1 MKYFFLILSLAS
13 TLLASPVLTVAVSLQ
28 PYAKML
34 SRLGK
39 DRIEIVVLV
48 PEGSD
53 PHTFEPKPGTLK
65 DFSKAEIYFT
75 DSSGL
80 DKNWLSRFKG
90 VNSKVKILALDSGI
104 QFESLDDH
112 HHERETLDPHLWV
125 SLKNVQIILKNMLAV
140 LTQYDPQGKAFYV
153 ENFNMYMEE
162 LVSLSDSIESLS
174 KKLPEEKK
182 TFMVFHPSFGY
193 FARDYGFKQL
203 CIEADGK
210 EPKPKDLQHL
220 IQEAKKSKIQSIF
233 IMPNFSKRS
242 AETIAKSLNANV
254 VTLNPLVYDFEKAIK
269 ILLETLSKVQ

>member
-13 TLLASPVLTVAVSLQ
+13 TLLASPVLTVAVTLQ

-80 DKNWLSRFKG
+80 DKNWLPRFKG

-104 QFESLDDH
+104 HFEHLEDH
-112 HHERETLDPHLWV
+112 HHESDALDPHLWV

-140 LTQYDPQGKAFYV
+140 LTQYDPQGKNFYL
-153 ENFNMYMEE
+153 ENFNTYMEE

-242 AETIAKSLNANV
+242 AEMIAKSLNANV
-254 VTLNPLVYDFEKAIK
+254 VTLNPLAYDFEKAIK

>member
-13 TLLASPVLTVAVSLQ
+13 TLLASPVLTVAVTLQ

-80 DKNWLSRFKG
+80 DKNWLPRFKG

-112 HHERETLDPHLWV
+112 HHESEALDPHLWV

-140 LTQYDPQGKAFYV
+140 LMQYDPQGENFYL
-153 ENFNMYMEE
+153 ENFNTYMEE

-203 CIEADGK
+203 CIEANGK

-242 AETIAKSLNANV
+242 AEMIAKSLNANV
-254 VTLNPLVYDFEKAIK
+254 VTLNPLAYDFEKAIK

>member
-13 TLLASPVLTVAVSLQ
+13 TLLASPVLTVAVTLQ

-48 PEGSD
+48 PKGSD

-80 DKNWLSRFKG
+80 DKNWLPRFKG

-112 HHERETLDPHLWV
+112 HHESEALDPHLWT
-125 SLKNVQIILKNMLAV
+125 SLKNVQIILKNMLVV
-140 LTQYDPQGKAFYV
+140 LTQYDPQGKKFYL
-153 ENFNMYMEE
+153 ENFNTYMEE

-242 AETIAKSLNANV
+242 AEMIAKSLNANV
-254 VTLNPLVYDFEKAIK
+254 VTLNPLAYDFEKAIK

>member
-112 HHERETLDPHLWV
+112 HHEREALDPHLWV

-153 ENFNMYMEE
+153 ENFNTYMEE

-254 VTLNPLVYDFEKAIK
+254 VTLNPLAYDFEKAIK

>member
-13 TLLASPVLTVAVSLQ
+13 TLLASPVLTVAVTLQ

-80 DKNWLSRFKG
+80 DKNWLPRFKG

-112 HHERETLDPHLWV
+112 HHESEALDPHLWV

-140 LTQYDPQGKAFYV
+140 LMQYDPQGENFYL
-153 ENFNMYMEE
+153 ENFNTYMEE

-242 AETIAKSLNANV
+242 AEMIAKSLNANV
-254 VTLNPLVYDFEKAIK
+254 VTLNPLAYDFEKAIK

>member
-13 TLLASPVLTVAVSLQ
+13 TLLASPVLTVAVTLQ

-80 DKNWLSRFKG
+80 DKNWLPRFKG

-104 QFESLDDH
+104 HFEHLEDH
-112 HHERETLDPHLWV
+112 HHESDALDPHLWV
-125 SLKNVQIILKNMLAV
+125 SIKNVQIILKNMLAV
-140 LTQYDPQGKAFYV
+140 LMQYDPQGKNFYL
-153 ENFNMYMEE
+153 ENFNTYMEE

-242 AETIAKSLNANV
+242 AEMIAKSLNANV
-254 VTLNPLVYDFEKAIK
+254 VTLNPLAYDFEKAIK

>member
-13 TLLASPVLTVAVSLQ
+13 TLLASPVLTVAVTLQ

-80 DKNWLSRFKG
+80 DKNWLPRFKG

-112 HHERETLDPHLWV
+112 HHESEALDPHLWV

-140 LTQYDPQGKAFYV
+140 LMQYDPQGENFYL
-153 ENFNMYMEE
+153 ENFNTYMEE

-242 AETIAKSLNANV
+242 AEMIAKSLNANV
-254 VTLNPLVYDFEKAIK
+254 VTLNPLAYDFEKAIK
-269 ILLETLSKVQ
+269 ILLEALSKVQ

>member
-1 MKYFFLILSLAS
+1 M
-13 TLLASPVLTVAVSLQ
+13 Q

-80 DKNWLSRFKG
+80 DKNWLPRFKG

-112 HHERETLDPHLWV
+112 HHESEALDPHLWV

-153 ENFNMYMEE
+153 ENFNMYMKE

-203 CIEADGK
+203 CIEANGK

-254 VTLNPLVYDFEKAIK
+254 VTVNPLAYDFEKAIK
-269 ILLETLSKVQ
+269 ILVETLSKVQ

>member
-1 MKYFFLILSLAS
+1 
-13 TLLASPVLTVAVSLQ
+13 
-28 PYAKML
+28 ML
-34 SRLGK
+34 
-39 DRIEIVVLV
+39 V
-48 PEGSD
+48 
-53 PHTFEPKPGTLK
+53 
-65 DFSKAEIYFT
+65 
-75 DSSGL
+75 
-80 DKNWLSRFKG
+80 
-90 VNSKVKILALDSGI
+90 
-104 QFESLDDH
+104 
-112 HHERETLDPHLWV
+112 
-125 SLKNVQIILKNMLAV
+125 V
-140 LTQYDPQGKAFYV
+140 LTQYDPQGKNFYL
-153 ENFNMYMEE
+153 ENFNTYMEE

-242 AETIAKSLNANV
+242 AEMIAKSLNANV
-254 VTLNPLVYDFEKAIK
+254 VTLNPLAYDFEKAIK

>member
-13 TLLASPVLTVAVSLQ
+13 TLLASPVLTVAVTLQ

-80 DKNWLSRFKG
+80 DKNWLPRFKG

-112 HHERETLDPHLWV
+112 HHESDALDPHLWV
-125 SLKNVQIILKNMLAV
+125 SIKNVQIILKNMLAV
-140 LTQYDPQGKAFYV
+140 LTQYDPQGKNFYL
-153 ENFNMYMEE
+153 ENFNTYMEE

-233 IMPNFSKRS
+233 IMLNFSKRS
-242 AETIAKSLNANV
+242 AEMIAKSLNANV
-254 VTLNPLVYDFEKAIK
+254 VTLNPLAYDFEKAIK

>member
-1 MKYFFLILSLAS
+1 M
-13 TLLASPVLTVAVSLQ
+13 Q

-80 DKNWLSRFKG
+80 DKNWLPRFKG

-112 HHERETLDPHLWV
+112 HHESEALDPHLWV

-153 ENFNMYMEE
+153 ENFNMYMKE
-162 LVSLSDSIESLS
+162 LNSLSDAIDSLS
-174 KKLPEEKK
+174 KKIPEEKK

-203 CIEADGK
+203 CIEANGK

-254 VTLNPLVYDFEKAIK
+254 VTVNPLAYDFEKAIK
-269 ILLETLSKVQ
+269 ILVETLSKVQ

>member
-13 TLLASPVLTVAVSLQ
+13 TLLASPVLTVAVTLQ

-80 DKNWLSRFKG
+80 DKNWLPRFKG

-112 HHERETLDPHLWV
+112 HHESEALDPHLWV
-125 SLKNVQIILKNMLAV
+125 SIKNVQIILKNMLAV
-140 LTQYDPQGKAFYV
+140 LTQYDPQGKNFYL
-153 ENFNMYMEE
+153 ENFNTYMEE

-174 KKLPEEKK
+174 KKIPEEKK

-242 AETIAKSLNANV
+242 AEMIAKSLNANV
-254 VTLNPLVYDFEKAIK
+254 VTLNPLAYDFEKAIK

>member
-80 DKNWLSRFKG
+80 DKNWLPRFKG

-112 HHERETLDPHLWV
+112 HHESEALDPHLWV

-153 ENFNMYMEE
+153 ENFNMYMKE

-203 CIEADGK
+203 CIEANGK

-254 VTLNPLVYDFEKAIK
+254 VTVNPLAYDFEKAIK
-269 ILLETLSKVQ
+269 ILVETLSKVQ